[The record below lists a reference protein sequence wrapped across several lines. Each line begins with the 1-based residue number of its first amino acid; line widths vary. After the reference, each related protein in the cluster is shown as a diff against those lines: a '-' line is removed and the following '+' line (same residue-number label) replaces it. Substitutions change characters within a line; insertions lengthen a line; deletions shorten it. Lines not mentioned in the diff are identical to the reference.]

1 MGLSP
6 AKNRDCTAF
15 DSKRAHKFGTPF
27 FANRHGRRGCTHNP
41 ETVLSNEVSV
51 EKRHPTY

>member
-15 DSKRAHKFGTPF
+15 DSKRAHKFGTKNVNKY
-27 FANRHGRRGCTHNP
+27 AH
-41 ETVLSNEVSV
+41 
-51 EKRHPTY
+51 